1 LYPAWT
7 LYQSNQTRGVPALH
21 VYRNRSTPHF
31 PLEPENRYKELVDR
45 WRSLKDFFARRE
57 KNSEGHFVGAF
68 NNYLTL
74 DEFED
79 LFRTHFRDYLLSRL
93 DKGTSHRMLAGKN
106 KRWLKNP
113 FRGLEV
119 FEFEHAPIFRGRTKA
134 AGELLDLLIRS
145 GNIRKPFVLVIVEKL
160 HPHEQGAFPV
170 VMGQLV
176 TLGRGE
182 EEVPNRRSSLY
193 SDFSAAE
200 AEGKSRAGAQGFID
214 LFVKNRLLMADTDAS
229 GNVVISVAHEALLR
243 HWTRVREWLAVNRE
257 FLRMRDRL
265 DANLQIWKGR
275 GRQKADLLQSGLP
288 LAEGEKLLSDFDA
301 SLGPEQSDYVRA
313 SVAER
318 HRQRHRRNLVR
329 NGVLAV
335 FALLAVGA
343 GLQWFRAENE
353 AKLAKTDKS
362 GRQCTRP
369 GRWAD

>member
-1 LYPAWT
+1 
-7 LYQSNQTRGVPALH
+7 
-21 VYRNRSTPHF
+21 
-31 PLEPENRYKELVDR
+31 
-45 WRSLKDFFARRE
+45 
-57 KNSEGHFVGAF
+57 
-68 NNYLTL
+68 
-74 DEFED
+74 
-79 LFRTHFRDYLLSRL
+79 
-93 DKGTSHRMLAGKN
+93 
-106 KRWLKNP
+106 
-113 FRGLEV
+113 
-119 FEFEHAPIFRGRTKA
+119 
-134 AGELLDLLIRS
+134 
-145 GNIRKPFVLVIVEKL
+145 
-160 HPHEQGAFPV
+160 
-170 VMGQLV
+170 MGQLV

-343 GLQWFRAENE
+343 GLQWFRAEKE